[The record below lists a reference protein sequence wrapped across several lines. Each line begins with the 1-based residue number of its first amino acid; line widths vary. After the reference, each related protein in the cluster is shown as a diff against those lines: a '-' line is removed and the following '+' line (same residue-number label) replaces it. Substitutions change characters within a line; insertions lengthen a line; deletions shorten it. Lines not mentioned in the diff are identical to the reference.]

1 MSAVQPKNLIKN
13 LKRGVIMKIS
23 NIDKTGSGTA
33 GISKY
38 THPHFG
44 IIALI
49 LTIVLT
55 SSSFYLHFSWS
66 KYQNIASAEAVMLAE
81 SLESLLHPDHITELS
96 GNEEDLQ
103 KQEYTMLKL
112 SLMRLV
118 KTTNPIRF
126 AYLMGERNGNIVILM
141 DSESSDSPE
150 YSPPGQL
157 YSEANQTTWEPFRS
171 GNTVL
176 SKPITDRWGTW
187 ISVLVPI
194 KNPSNGSVIAVL
206 GIDYPD
212 SLWNLRIWR
221 QMIPDIII
229 VLCLGLLVYALFRSW
244 NQGTIL
250 KKLGKKLEYD
260 EALYHSIFTQAP
272 IGIAI
277 VNDKS
282 FVRQSE
288 FGHTNINTMFEKILG
303 WTSQEL
309 ERKKWTEI
317 TFPEDLQA
325 DLEKFEQFKNGEING
340 YSLEK
345 RFIKPDGSVVWTDMV
360 VSPLLGESGSVH
372 LCLLEDI
379 SKRKETEKA
388 LIESE
393 RSKSVLLSNLPGL
406 AYRCKYDS
414 NWTMLFVS
422 EGCLELTGYAPESL
436 LHNRE
441 ISFNDIIS
449 PEYRILLDKE
459 WKRILPQRLPFKY
472 EYEITTAQGERK
484 WVLEMGEGVY
494 DEQGSV
500 EALEGIVLDISDR
513 KKFEDNLRYNNEHDA
528 WTGLHNRRFLENL
541 LKNDAA
547 IPFSEKRA
555 LISINLNAMYLL
567 SLRYG
572 FHYSQALI
580 QKIANELRVYCNEN
594 CMLFSSYEYR
604 FVFYVTAY
612 EDKEDLMCFCE
623 KIENVLESL
632 LSSESIT
639 AGLGI
644 VEIDDENKQDIE
656 MLLKNL
662 LIASEKAIH
671 AEDQT
676 IRTCFFN
683 EEMSSQIAREQVITY
698 ELSRIAS
705 GENIE
710 RLFLQYQPILDVP
723 SNRICGFEALAR
735 LNCDDFG
742 LVSPLEFIPIA
753 EKSRLIVPLGEI
765 IIRKALEFLKAIQNN
780 GHYGIS
786 VSINISGIQLLQV
799 DFVKNLLQQIEET
812 NVNPSNIGLE
822 LTESI
827 FTSNYEEINATLA
840 KLKSCGMKIAIDDFG
855 TGYSSLAR
863 ERELNANCLKIDKFF
878 IDKLLFLSDEEAIT
892 GDIIS
897 MAHKLGHCVIAEG
910 VEDERQLNYLKHHG
924 CDKIQGYL
932 IGKPLSERDAL
943 EIIEK

>member
-1 MSAVQPKNLIKN
+1 
-13 LKRGVIMKIS
+13 MKTS

-345 RFIKPDGSVVWTDMV
+345 RFIKPDGSVVWTDME

-436 LHNRE
+436 LYNRD

-449 PEYRILLDKE
+449 PEYRALLDKE
-459 WKRILPQRLPFKY
+459 WKRILPQRLPFKF

-567 SLRYG
+567 NLRYG

-878 IDKLLFLSDEEAIT
+878 IDKLLFLCDEEAIT

>member
-1 MSAVQPKNLIKN
+1 
-13 LKRGVIMKIS
+13 MKIS

>member
-1 MSAVQPKNLIKN
+1 MKNPCIANDVGIGQADN
-13 LKRGVIMKIS
+13 LKHKQLHIS
-23 NIDKTGSGTA
+23 LV
-33 GISKY
+33 
-38 THPHFG
+38 
-44 IIALI
+44 ALI
-49 LTIVLT
+49 LVVAIT
-55 SSSFYLHFSWS
+55 SSVLYLHFSWN
-66 KYQNIASAEAVMLAE
+66 KYRDIASAEAVMLAE
-81 SLESLLHPDHITELS
+81 SLESLLHPEHIAVLS

-187 ISVLVPI
+187 ISVIVPI

-206 GIDYPD
+206 GIDYPA
-212 SLWNLRIWR
+212 SQWNLRIWK

-229 VLCLGLLVYALFRSW
+229 VLCLGLLVYALYHSW
-244 NQGTIL
+244 NQSTTL
-250 KKLGKKLEYD
+250 KNLGKKLAYD

-282 FVRQSE
+282 FVTQSE
-288 FGHTNINTMFEKILG
+288 FGHTSINIMFEKILG

-317 TFPEDLQA
+317 TFAEDLQA

-639 AGLGI
+639 TGLGI